1 MKMDKKTL
9 FIFLAPAVACFL
21 IMFLY
26 PIIVTTGMSFSEVG
40 NISDTISSWK
50 WVGLE
55 NYKMLFSSRMFLIS
69 LRNIAGIW
77 SIGGVLSLV
86 FAMLFAIILTSG
98 VKFKGFWRAII
109 YLPNVVSAVALG
121 TMWVQYVYSAK
132 FGLLKSIGK
141 LLGIEQMVNAQWT
154 SPQNIFLCM
163 VVAFSFGIV
172 GYFMLIFI
180 AGIERIPYT
189 YYEAAMIEG
198 AGLWRRFFSI
208 SLPLMKD
215 VIKSVITLWTV
226 IVVGFFIWT
235 QVFTP
240 FDLSEGTIT
249 PMIYMY
255 QLVFGGSRGTTEINV
270 GAGAAIGVI
279 LSIIIVVV
287 FAIVNYLMKDS
298 EIEF

>member
-1 MKMDKKTL
+1 MKIDKKTL
-9 FIFLAPAVACFL
+9 FIFLGPAVICFL

-26 PIIVTTGMSFSEVG
+26 PIIVTTGMSFSAVG
-40 NISDTISSWK
+40 NISDPISSWQ

-55 NYKMLFSSRMFLIS
+55 NYKTLFSSRMFIIS
-69 LRNIAGIW
+69 LKNIVGIW
-77 SIGGVLSLV
+77 TIGGVLSLV
-86 FAMLFAIILTSG
+86 FAMIFAIILTSG
-98 VKFKGFWRAII
+98 VRFKGFWRAVI

-141 LLGIEQMVNAQWT
+141 MFRIETMVNAQWT

-180 AGIERIPYT
+180 AGIERIPET
-189 YYEAAMIEG
+189 YYEAAMLEG
-198 AGLWRRFFSI
+198 AGLWRRYFSI
-208 SLPLMKD
+208 TLPLLRD
-215 VIKSVITLWTV
+215 VIKSAITLWTV

-249 PMIYMY
+249 PMVYMY

-279 LSIIIVVV
+279 LSIIIIVV
-287 FAIVNYLMKDS
+287 FTIVNVLMKDS

>member
-9 FIFLAPAVACFL
+9 CIFLAPALICFL

-26 PIIVTTGMSFSEVG
+26 PIIVTTGMSFSQVN
-40 NISDTISSWK
+40 NISDPISSWQ
-50 WVGLE
+50 WIGLN
-55 NYKMLFSSRMFLIS
+55 NYKTLFASRMFKIS

-98 VKFKGFWRAII
+98 VKLKGFWRAII

-141 LLGIEQMVNAQWT
+141 LLGVEKMVSAQWT
-154 SPQNIFLCM
+154 SPQNIFMCM

-198 AGLWRRFFSI
+198 AGVWRRFFSI
-208 SLPLMKD
+208 SLPLLKD

-249 PMIYMY
+249 PMVYMY

-270 GAGAAIGVI
+270 GAGAAIGVV
-279 LSIIIVVV
+279 LSIIIVIV
-287 FAIVNYLMKDS
+287 FSIVEFLLKDS